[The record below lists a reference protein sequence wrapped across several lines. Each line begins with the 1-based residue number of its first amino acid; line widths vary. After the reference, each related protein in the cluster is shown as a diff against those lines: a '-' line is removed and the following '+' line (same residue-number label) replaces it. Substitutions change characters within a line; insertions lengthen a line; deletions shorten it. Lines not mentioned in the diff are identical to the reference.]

1 MSSAGIY
8 NAWPSIIHGTEDY
21 LKNQM
26 KSQQPPHY
34 FGGSQIPINLHS
46 HHISGNGIL
55 STIAKDVGKQLIR
68 KHVLGEGFFNMA
80 TDDEYKSPPS
90 RHHTNYE
97 TRGSMIEAKSGGRY
111 NSYDAGQG
119 RGLSEHVRGLDD
131 VSRTEAEANIAEWN
145 IQNDRKKRAS
155 ERVREQNEKM
165 EREQRERVRANDKFG
180 SFSSMLKN
188 RLPPAS
194 TAPTA
199 PAPIQAPNTQRL
211 SLLRPSGSGMM
222 EEAGSFMGALGMGI
236 DKSIVHATIN
246 DPHTYRKH
254 STGLRKSIGS
264 NTYRLAKV

>member
-1 MSSAGIY
+1 MSTAGIY
-8 NAWPSIIHGTEDY
+8 NAWPAIIHGTEDY

-34 FGGSQIPINLHS
+34 FGGSQVPINLHS
-46 HHISGNGIL
+46 HHIKGNGLL
-55 STIAKDVGKQLIR
+55 SMVAKDVGKQLIR
-68 KHVLGEGFFNMA
+68 KHILGEGFFSNA

-90 RHHTNYE
+90 KYHTNYE
-97 TRGSMIEAKSGGRY
+97 TRGSMIEPKTGGRY
-111 NSYDAGQG
+111 TSYEAGQG

-131 VSRTEAEANIAEWN
+131 VSRTEAEANIAEWH
-145 IQNDRKKRAS
+145 IQNDRKNRAK
-155 ERVREQNEKM
+155 ERMRAGDAERAQRAKNE
-165 EREQRERVRANDKFG
+165 ERANDKFG

-199 PAPIQAPNTQRL
+199 PAPPSAPPVD
-211 SLLRPSGSGMM
+211 RPALGRIRPMGTGMM

-236 DKSIVHATIN
+236 N

-254 STGLRKSIGS
+254 STGLCKSIGS
-264 NTYRLAKV
+264 NTYRTTKV

>member
-1 MSSAGIY
+1 MSTAGIY
-8 NAWPSIIHGTEDY
+8 NAWPAIIHGTEDY

-26 KSQQPPHY
+26 KSQQLPHY
-34 FGGSQIPINLHS
+34 FGGSQVPINLHS
-46 HHISGNGIL
+46 QHISGNGIL
-55 STIAKDVGKQLIR
+55 GTIAKDVGKQLIR

-90 RHHTNYE
+90 KYHTNYE

-145 IQNDRKKRAS
+145 IQNDRKNRA
-155 ERVREQNEKM
+155 R
-165 EREQRERVRANDKFG
+165 EREREMNAKLEQEKKGTPSPGR
-180 SFSSMLKN
+180 FSSFLKN
-188 RLPPAS
+188 RIPPSS

-236 DKSIVHATIN
+236 N

-254 STGLRKSIGS
+254 STGLCKSIGS
-264 NTYRLAKV
+264 NTYRTTK

>member
-1 MSSAGIY
+1 MSTAGIY
-8 NAWPSIIHGTEDY
+8 NAWPAVIHGTKPY
-21 LKNQM
+21 LHNQM
-26 KSQQPPHY
+26 KSQQAPFY
-34 FGGSQIPINLHS
+34 FGGSQVPINLQPEPHAKQHS
-46 HHISGNGIL
+46 HINGNGLL
-55 STIAKDVGKQLIR
+55 SMVAKDVGKQLIR
-68 KHVLGEGFFNMA
+68 KHVLGEGIFNMA

-97 TRGSMIEAKSGGRY
+97 TRGSMLEAKTGGRY

-145 IQNDRKKRAS
+145 IQNDRKKRAQ

-165 EREQRERVRANDKFG
+165 EQEQKERVRANDKFG

-199 PAPIQAPNTQRL
+199 PAPIQAPSTQRL
-211 SLLRPSGSGMM
+211 SLIRPSGSGMM

-236 DKSIVHATIN
+236 N

-254 STGLRKSIGS
+254 STALRKSIGS